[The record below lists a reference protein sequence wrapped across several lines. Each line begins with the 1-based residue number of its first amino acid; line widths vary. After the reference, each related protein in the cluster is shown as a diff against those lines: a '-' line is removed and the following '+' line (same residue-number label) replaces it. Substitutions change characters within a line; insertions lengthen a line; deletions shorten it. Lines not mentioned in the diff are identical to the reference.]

1 MTSTRT
7 RSVLLSV
14 ALRSLPA
21 ILLILS
27 PAAEAAKKEKAKP
40 AAGKKKEASSKASKS
55 ADSAVVAAPGAANQA
70 WETPPSGDLT
80 QASPPPPAPS
90 PPPAETKT
98 APEAVSAAPA
108 TVTAAVPPD
117 APAPPAPASP
127 SPPPEEEAMPVF
139 VPQPPPP
146 PPQYVEHLGPTS
158 YPGKLR
164 GLYGGSLWLE
174 PSFHGLQWPYMV
186 RTGLGISGSAWV
198 DNGYETINRESPTV
212 PNTTRFLQL
221 GRAVVRVTPTY
232 VSGRFFIQAQ
242 AELVANGCQST
253 GSAGKG
259 GCDQAGSGTVD
270 TDDLWIRVGQ
280 WNVWDVKVG
289 RFEGWELFHTGMGL
303 DVNTVERRGAWDAS
317 SGTGLS
323 GLAAP
328 DYYGVS
334 FLQFRPRGIG
344 LGYLAGHYYPT
355 NYLRFELLGELGT
368 IDVQNQG
375 DNYLGARPAA
385 ILDLGWLKLKGG
397 AEYERRTSG
406 DQNVDVTNNVK
417 TDLKHKGT
425 KSGFGGAAQFVFD
438 PYVEF
443 GANIA
448 QGSVKNT
455 DDNGNPDPNQ
465 QAYTVTSIGGFANVR
480 PVRLFTDR
488 SADLWGLDDLLLGGG
503 AVWTTWYG
511 THRPL
516 SNFPADYAGHLQIFG
531 AVQYLIAK
539 QLFVKAVF
547 AYARADL
554 DPNSSNAPGQGAL
567 YYSNTML
574 SARVRLMYLY

>member
-40 AAGKKKEASSKASKS
+40 AAAKKKEAASKASKS
-55 ADSAVVAAPGAANQA
+55 ADSAVVAVPGAASQT

-80 QASPPPPAPS
+80 QVPPPPAPPPPPS
-90 PPPAETKT
+90 PPPAETKP
-98 APEAVSAAPA
+98 APEPAPAAAAAAAPVAASPAAPA
-108 TVTAAVPPD
+108 T
-117 APAPPAPASP
+117 PPA
-127 SPPPEEEAMPVF
+127 EEEAMPAF

-146 PPQYVEHLGPTS
+146 PPQYVEHLGPSS

-164 GLYGGSLWLE
+164 GLYGGSMWLE
-174 PSFHGLQWPYMV
+174 PSFNGLQWPYMV
-186 RTGLGISGSAWV
+186 RTGVGISGSAWV
-198 DNGYETINRESPTV
+198 DNGYETINRGSPTV
-212 PNTTRFLQL
+212 PNTTRWLQQ
-221 GRAVVRVTPTY
+221 GRAVLRVTPAY

-253 GSAGKG
+253 GSSS
-259 GCDQAGSGTVD
+259 CDQSGQGTVD
-270 TDDLWIRVGQ
+270 TDDLWLRIGQ

-289 RFEGWELFHTGMGL
+289 RFEAWELFHTGMGL
-303 DVNTVERRGAWDAS
+303 DVNTLERRGAWDATT
-317 SGTGLS
+317 GTGLA

-328 DYYGVS
+328 DYYGVT
-334 FLQFRPRGIG
+334 FLHDRPRGMG

-355 NYLRFELLGELGT
+355 SYLRFELLGELGT
-368 IDVQNQG
+368 KDISNQG

-406 DQNVDVTNNVK
+406 DQNLDATTGVK

-443 GANIA
+443 GGNIA
-448 QGSVKNT
+448 QGSAKNT
-455 DDNGNPDPNQ
+455 DDTGNPDPNQ
-465 QAYTVTSIGGFANVR
+465 EAYTVTSIGGFANIRVA
-480 PVRLFTDR
+480 RLITDR
-488 SADLWGLDDLLLGGG
+488 PELYGLDDLLLGGG
-503 AVWTTWYG
+503 AIWTTWYG
-511 THRPL
+511 THKV
-516 SNFPADYAGHLQIFG
+516 SNYAADYAGQLQVFG

-554 DPNSSNAPGQGAL
+554 DPSASNAPGQGAL
-567 YYSNTML
+567 YYSNAML